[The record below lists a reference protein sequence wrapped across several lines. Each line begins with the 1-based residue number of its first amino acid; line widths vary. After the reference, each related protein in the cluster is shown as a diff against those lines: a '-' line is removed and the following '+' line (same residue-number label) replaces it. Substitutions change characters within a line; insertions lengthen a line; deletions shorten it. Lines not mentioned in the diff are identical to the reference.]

1 MFRYSLARNEC
12 VLSHSPNQIRVQTV
26 GSVPSLPAF
35 PLASSS
41 SHRDCHCPHSR
52 LARFLPARDLTCFRS
67 DCLGDK
73 TAVGSATIARTTACL
88 HCPLQKEKRT
98 AAFVPDFGTPLGL
111 HCLTQYEIFSETD
124 ILLHADHAERYLF
137 SIPYLFSKHKE
148 SGFPMGITDSRAA
161 AAAATCM
168 RSTRCYGCLAAGSR
182 DWTV

>member
-73 TAVGSATIARTTACL
+73 TAVGSATIARTTTCL
-88 HCPLQKEKRT
+88 HCPLQKNR
-98 AAFVPDFGTPLGL
+98 GQLHLCLISGL
-111 HCLTQYEIFSETD
+111 HLV
-124 ILLHADHAERYLF
+124 
-137 SIPYLFSKHKE
+137 SIASHNTKSSARRTYSYMLNSTFMLNS
-148 SGFPMGITDSRAA
+148 
-161 AAAATCM
+161 TCSASYTCSA
-168 RSTRCYGCLAAGSR
+168 STRSQASPWASQTHALLLLLQR
-182 DWTV
+182 V